1 MSKSF
6 GANYSDTKALQMP
19 LRILFKRIAKY
30 ASKNKLTTYDIA
42 TLEFQFKDDPMSMDR
57 IHLTAFIKR
66 VDVLTKVAT
75 VTINAKTNH
84 MYKHLINRINQI
96 LINRI
101 NQIPMPNI
109 QTFNSKIDLAI
120 HFSNI
125 LAEYEHQARRML
137 NHQLNEQMARKIAK
151 DINKSNSWH
160 AKLKY
165 TGDKLYIHAYIL
177 PNKSSIKT
185 KLLNANIYFENNA
198 LVKVDIH
205 AIKPDVAKQFKLTS
219 DDNNLINFGLDYI
232 NTWGPY
238 HELDKL
244 DKTAYLFTT
253 ISNALTEL
261 RDILN
266 KYDAYQ
272 QYLRHS

>member
-1 MSKSF
+1 MYKSF

-30 ASKNKLTTYDIA
+30 ASKNNLTTYDIA
-42 TLEFQFKDDPMSMDR
+42 TLEFQFKDDQMSMDR

-66 VDVLTKVAT
+66 ADVLTKVAT

-96 LINRI
+96 PMPNI

-109 QTFNSKIDLAI
+109 QTFNSKIDLVI

-151 DINKSNSWH
+151 EINKSKSWH

-165 TGDKLYIHAYIL
+165 AGDKLYIHAYIL

-185 KLLNANIYFENNA
+185 KLLTANIYFENNA

-219 DDNNLINFGLDYI
+219 DNHNLINFGLDYI

-272 QYLRHS
+272 QYLRH

>member
-30 ASKNKLTTYDIA
+30 ASKNNLTTYDIA
-42 TLEFQFKDDPMSMDR
+42 TLEFQFKDDPMSMDC

-66 VDVLTKVAT
+66 ADVLTKVAT

-84 MYKHLINRINQI
+84 MYKHLIK
-96 LINRI
+96 RI
-101 NQIPMPNI
+101 NQIPTPNM
-109 QTFNSKIDLAI
+109 QTFNPNIDLAI
-120 HFSNI
+120 HFNNI

-137 NHQLNEQMARKIAK
+137 NHQLNEQMARKIAN
-151 DINKSNSWH
+151 DINKSKSWH

-177 PNKSSIKT
+177 PNKSSLKT

-205 AIKPDVAKQFKLTS
+205 AIKPDIAKQFKLTS
-219 DDNNLINFGLDYI
+219 DDHNLINFGLDYI
-232 NTWGPY
+232 NTSGPY

-253 ISNALTEL
+253 ISSALTEL

-266 KYDAYQ
+266 RYDAYQ
-272 QYLRHS
+272 QYLQSH